1 MNDLEKW
8 TKVDIMKILVSFLPD
23 KEEKI
28 KNATQKDI
36 DKFLR

>member
-23 KEEKI
+23 KEEQSK
-28 KNATQKDI
+28 KATQKDI
-36 DKFLR
+36 DMFLG